1 MLRADMMK
9 DAGNCAADA
18 GIETFDRIDMD
29 GVANV
34 FAAGMLHGV
43 MPGIVLAKGY
53 ERCRLIAH
61 QAGMGFDLR
70 FDGARRCT

>member
-9 DAGNCAADA
+9 DARNCAADA
-18 GIETFDRIDMD
+18 GIETFDRIDMN

-34 FAAGMLHGV
+34 LAAGMLHGV

-53 ERCRLIAH
+53 ERGRLIAH
-61 QAGMGFDLR
+61 QAGIGVDLR
-70 FDGARRCT
+70 FGGAHRCT